1 MITYQPSRGGT
12 GQILRTTFRGA
23 VTGAAQTIATHVRA
37 QQPEADVVV
46 DVYQT
51 DRAAASVTIRE
62 PEARLWQA
70 RDGILTRAAGAAGLE
85 VRSR

>member
-1 MITYQPSRGGT
+1 MFTYRPSRAGT
-12 GQILRTTFRGA
+12 RQILRTTYRGA
-23 VTGAAQTIATHVRA
+23 VTGAAQAIAGHVRA
-37 QQPEADVVV
+37 ERPTADVVV
-46 DVYQT
+46 DSYLT

-62 PEARLWQA
+62 PEARLWQV